1 MSNGLTLVSLL
12 AGCFRGFFFSE
23 QAWLTLLCLYVTVNT
38 QPVST
43 PCWQEHSVWS
53 VWRMHEQ
60 GTSICILAWVIAP
73 YPGKWHLRIDVVAM
87 KYVSLVQG
95 CKSRSSGSNH
105 LPYHIRHPVWAWGL
119 QRLICMVFDANLT
132 ARGSNSTPPTPTPTI
147 RPDRQNMNAFFSVKG
162 ISEREVGAR
171 CIHRWD
177 LLFYTVTG
185 QPWEPIFT

>member
-105 LPYHIRHPVWAWGL
+105 LPYHNRHPVWAWGL
-119 QRLICMVFDANLT
+119 QRLICMAFDANLT
-132 ARGSNSTPPTPTPTI
+132 ARGSNYWTTLRTNIYIRIWQFVLTGSTADFQT
-147 RPDRQNMNAFFSVKG
+147 FFIYFAEVLQKLVK
-162 ISEREVGAR
+162 
-171 CIHRWD
+171 
-177 LLFYTVTG
+177 
-185 QPWEPIFT
+185 P